1 MPRPL
6 TDFFLSAK
14 LVHYQRTKS
23 EIIKYAFRKDIMADT
38 QLNQPTLTPRAP
50 QQRLLTADDLAKQ
63 PDNGTRYELVKGVLQ
78 KMPPAGFEHGIRAA
92 EIGSKLN
99 VYVKTHKLGY
109 VCGAETGFKIA
120 QNPDTVRAP
129 DAAFVS
135 QASIERQGI
144 VSGYWEGAPDL
155 AVEVISPGDT
165 YAEVAE
171 KVEEWLTAG
180 CRMVWVIN
188 PRRETIEVYRPNAD
202 FTILRGTDTLDGDDV
217 VEGFQ
222 CQVQDI
228 FA

>member
-1 MPRPL
+1 
-6 TDFFLSAK
+6 
-14 LVHYQRTKS
+14 
-23 EIIKYAFRKDIMADT
+23 MADMGP
-38 QLNQPTLTPRAP
+38 NQPKPIVPVP
-50 QQRLLTADDLAKQ
+50 QHNLLTADDLAKQ
-63 PDNGTRYELVKGVLQ
+63 PDDGTRYALVKGVLQ
-78 KMPPAGFEHGIRAA
+78 KMPPAGFEHGICAA

-109 VCGAETGFKIA
+109 VCGAETGFRIA

-129 DAAFVS
+129 DAAFVC
-135 QASIERQGI
+135 QTSIEQQGI
-144 VSGYWEGAPDL
+144 VRGYWEGAPDL

-180 CRMVWVIN
+180 CRMVWVLN
-188 PRRETIEVYRPNAD
+188 PRRETVEVYRSNED
-202 FTILRGTDTLDGDDV
+202 FTVLRGTDTLDGGDV

-222 CQVQDI
+222 CQVQDL

>member
-1 MPRPL
+1 
-6 TDFFLSAK
+6 
-14 LVHYQRTKS
+14 
-23 EIIKYAFRKDIMADT
+23 MADT
-38 QLNQPTLTPRAP
+38 QLNQPKPAVRAA
-50 QQRLLTADDLAKQ
+50 QHNLLTADDLAKQ
-63 PDNGTRYELVKGVLQ
+63 PNDGTRYVLVKGVLQ
-78 KMPPAGFEHGIRAA
+78 KMPPAGFEHGICAA

-129 DAAFVS
+129 DAAFVC

-144 VSGYWEGAPDL
+144 VKGYWEGAPDL

-171 KVEEWLTAG
+171 NVEEWLTAG
-180 CRMVWVIN
+180 CRMVSVIN
-188 PRRETIEVYRPNAD
+188 PLRETVEVYRPNED
-202 FTILRGTDTLDGDDV
+202 FTILRGTDTLDGGDV
-217 VEGFQ
+217 IEGFQ

-228 FA
+228 FL

>member
-1 MPRPL
+1 
-6 TDFFLSAK
+6 
-14 LVHYQRTKS
+14 
-23 EIIKYAFRKDIMADT
+23 MADT
-38 QLNQPTLTPRAP
+38 QINQPIPTP
-50 QQRLLTADDLAKQ
+50 QSSQHRLLTSDDLARQ
-63 PDNGTRYELVKGVLQ
+63 PNDGSRYELVKGVLR
-78 KMPPAGFEHGIRAA
+78 KMPPAGFEHGICAS

-99 VYVKTHKLGY
+99 VHVKTHQLGY

-129 DAAFVS
+129 DAAFVC

-144 VSGYWEGAPDL
+144 VKGYWEGAPDL

-180 CRMVWVIN
+180 CAMVWVIN
-188 PRRETIEVYRPNAD
+188 PRRETVEVYRSNED
-202 FTILRGTDTLDGDDV
+202 FTVLHGTDVLDGGDV
-217 VEGFQ
+217 VEGFR

>member
-1 MPRPL
+1 
-6 TDFFLSAK
+6 
-14 LVHYQRTKS
+14 
-23 EIIKYAFRKDIMADT
+23 MADT
-38 QLNQPTLTPRAP
+38 QMNQSTSTPQAA

-63 PDNGTRYELVKGVLQ
+63 PNDDSRYELVKGILR
-78 KMPPAGFEHGIRAA
+78 KMPPAGFEHGICAA
-92 EIGSKLN
+92 EIGSRLN
-99 VYVKTHKLGY
+99 VYVKTHRLGF

-129 DAAFVS
+129 DAAFVR

-144 VSGYWEGAPDL
+144 VKGYWEGAPDL

-180 CRMVWVIN
+180 CSMVWVIN
-188 PRRETIEVYRPNAD
+188 PRRETVEVYRSNED
-202 FTILRGTDTLDGDDV
+202 FTVLRGADTLDGGNV
-217 VEGFQ
+217 VQGFR

>member
-1 MPRPL
+1 
-6 TDFFLSAK
+6 
-14 LVHYQRTKS
+14 
-23 EIIKYAFRKDIMADT
+23 MADT
-38 QLNQPTLTPRAP
+38 QLNQSRSTLPAA

-63 PDNGTRYELVKGVLQ
+63 PDDGTRYELVKGVLR
-78 KMPPAGFEHGIRAA
+78 KMPPAGFEHGICAA
-92 EIGSKLN
+92 EIGSRLN
-99 VYVKTHKLGY
+99 VHVRTHQLGY

-144 VSGYWEGAPDL
+144 VRGYWERAPDL

-165 YAEVAE
+165 YAEVAG
-171 KVEEWLTAG
+171 KVDEWLTAA
-180 CRMVWVIN
+180 CAMVWVIN
-188 PRRETIEVYRPNAD
+188 PRRETVEVYRENED
-202 FTILRGTDTLDGDDV
+202 FTLLHGNDTLDGGDV

-222 CQVQDI
+222 CRVQDI